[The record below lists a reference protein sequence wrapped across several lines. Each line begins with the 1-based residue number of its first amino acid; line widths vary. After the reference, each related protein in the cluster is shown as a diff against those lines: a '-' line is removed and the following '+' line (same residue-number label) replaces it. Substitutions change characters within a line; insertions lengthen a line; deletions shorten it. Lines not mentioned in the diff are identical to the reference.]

1 MITLTALD
9 LALASAL
16 VCLSAALTHALR
28 LATAGRLL
36 IASARALV
44 QLLLVGLLLKL
55 LFARADLLWVAAFAG
70 VMLAIAGYETLARQR
85 RPLTGLWGYGIGTLA
100 MFLSSFSIAIVALT
114 AIVGPNPWY
123 TPQYAIPLLGMLLG
137 NTMTGIAIALDRIT
151 QTAFDQRGAIEA
163 RLILG
168 QPWRDAIS
176 DIRADSMRAGMIP
189 TINAMAAAGVVS
201 LPGMMKVP
209 DRDSVP
215 DCRQHHSRHLGRHL
229 GRIQTSFRQP
239 RASAPGSPPRPLGG
253 ALRSRLT
260 GASGAGLWLKTERW
274 SADIPYARGPRPA
287 PR

>member
-1 MITLTALD
+1 MITLTAWD

-36 IASARALV
+36 VASARALV

-85 RPLTGLWGYGIGTLA
+85 RPLTGVWGYGIGTLA
-100 MFLSSFSIAIVALT
+100 MFLSSFTVAIVALT
-114 AIVGPNPWY
+114 AIVEPNPWY

-137 NTMTGIAIALDRIT
+137 NTMTGIAIALDRMT

-168 QPWRDAIS
+168 QPWREAIS

-201 LPGMMKVP
+201 LPGMMTG
-209 DRDSVP
+209 
-215 DCRQHHSRHLGRHL
+215 QIL
-229 GRIQTSFRQP
+229 
-239 RASAPGSPPRPLGG
+239 AGSPPLEAVKYQIVILFLIAVGTIFGTVG
-253 ALRSRLT
+253 AIW
-260 GASGAGLWLKTERW
+260 GASRRLFDTRERLRL
-274 SADIPYARGPRPA
+274 DRLRVPPEGH
-287 PR
+287 

>member
-9 LALASAL
+9 LA
-16 VCLSAALTHALR
+16 
-28 LATAGRLL
+28 
-36 IASARALV
+36 

-201 LPGMMKVP
+201 LPGMMTG
-209 DRDSVP
+209 
-215 DCRQHHSRHLGRHL
+215 QIL
-229 GRIQTSFRQP
+229 
-239 RASAPGSPPRPLGG
+239 AGSPPLEAVKYQIVILFLIAVSTILGTLG
-253 ALRSRLT
+253 AIW
-260 GASGAGLWLKTERW
+260 GASRRLFDSRERLRLDRLRVP
-274 SADIPYARGPRPA
+274 SEGH
-287 PR
+287 